1 MSTSFSRILTCYL
14 IQSLPPPL
22 MFSREIYEFL
32 KTAIL
37 KNTSEQLLLYCTTQ
51 IILPH
56 LVLFKSSRGQ
66 NAQAAHQIDLG
77 KVTKAR

>member
-1 MSTSFSRILTCYL
+1 MLSYSL
-14 IQSLPPPL
+14 ILPPPL

-51 IILPH
+51 ITLLH
-56 LVLFKSSRGQ
+56 LVLFRSS
-66 NAQAAHQIDLG
+66 
-77 KVTKAR
+77 